1 MAFKIAILLV
11 KATIVLWR
19 EVIDSVVGII
29 LRISLSDHPVT
40 D

>member
-11 KATIVLWR
+11 KATILLWR
-19 EVIDSVVGII
+19 EVIDSVVRII
-29 LRISLSDHPVT
+29 LRMSLSDHPVT